1 MGVLRFAAEFG
12 ADQEVVPLGVQV
24 IGLSP
29 KLGGYFGD
37 LLPGVPPGDEQ
48 ILLPAALHHIVL
60 KISVAPA
67 HVDDPIPPQGAA
79 LQCGGTQL

>member
-1 MGVLRFAAEFG
+1 MGVLRQAAELG

-29 KLGGYFGD
+29 QLGGYSGD

-48 ILLPAALHHIVL
+48 VFLPAALLHAVF
-60 KISVAPA
+60 KVSAAPA
-67 HVDDPIPPQGAA
+67 NADDLIPPQGAA
-79 LQCGGTQL
+79 LQCGGAQF